1 MSGRQRCRHHRG
13 RYKQVAKSS
22 RYLIYRFSYGKK
34 LYFSSADDERTG
46 ITCTYTKGKNGFK
59 VVYHNGSF
67 LLLQNIESIDISCV
81 PGMEYIENDEEL
93 YDREPFTVEEEKLR
107 KEAVQ
112 ELLIYQG

>member
-1 MSGRQRCRHHRG
+1 MS
-13 RYKQVAKSS
+13 VV
-22 RYLIYRFSYGKK
+22 IVYGSGM
-34 LYFSSADDERTG
+34 FCDNQCQDDNDEGTG